1 MRSVVSRAVVGLA
14 ILACFP
20 GCGDGPRSRVHGK
33 VTYLGN
39 TVTGGTVIFLG
50 KDNMTYVADIYPDGT
65 YSVSGVPRGP
75 VRVSVQQPPPRPGA
89 KSENAPRLVPKVDPE
104 GKNSKAVV
112 TEIPEPKTSGP
123 RVPAVYADGNQSGL
137 SFEVKDPDQEYNIDL
152 K

>member
-1 MRSVVSRAVVGLA
+1 MRAVVGRAAVGLV
-14 ILACFP
+14 ILACLP

-39 TVTGGTVIFLG
+39 TVTGGTVIFLA
-50 KDNMTYVADIYPDGT
+50 KDNMTYVADIQADGT
-65 YSVSGVPRGP
+65 YSVTGVPRGP

-89 KSENAPRLVPKVDPE
+89 KSENAPRVIPKVDPE
-104 GKNSKAVV
+104 GKNSKAVF

-123 RVPAVYADGNQSGL
+123 RIPAVYADANQSGL